1 MFDKIDSTIKYTERD
16 FIRKING
23 NLFQLQ
29 NKLDF
34 IRKTKLH
41 KTNWPQFY
49 CHPMKRNNLF
59 LIHWSIKLTI
69 KANLMHYLI

>member
-34 IRKTKLH
+34 IRKTKFH
-41 KTNWPQFY
+41 KTN
-49 CHPMKRNNLF
+49 
-59 LIHWSIKLTI
+59 
-69 KANLMHYLI
+69 